1 MGSLFLARSI
11 ASGNDHNLILVGGL
25 IALAIVIAI
34 RVAWAG
40 RRGNNDLKS
49 IARKALSVAWVAT
62 ALAIVAAVGIRVSPE
77 LNTEEPVAANTLRT
91 QIDTPH
97 WTVEGQPWTT
107 TSVIKHDDADLPVV
121 LTPIAS
127 GPWSSAGEARQDAL
141 ERAAKRLKV
150 EVARRYGKSVNW
162 DLPTDAVEQS
172 AIVGQI
178 QTTQPH
184 NLSTLAPSSNMH
196 YCVVQ
201 LEISEKTRGL
211 ALNHWKRGVGVGR
224 LISVGTIA
232 GLLCLLVIITHLYLR
247 LDFAS
252 NGAHRGKLQLAAI
265 SAMTAAGLAAS
276 TVISS

>member
-1 MGSLFLARSI
+1 MSSLFLARSI
-11 ASGNDHNLILVGGL
+11 AFGDDHNLILGGGL
-25 IALAIVIAI
+25 IALATVIAI

-40 RRGNNDLKS
+40 RRGNTDMKT
-49 IARKALSVAWVAT
+49 IGRKALSVAWVAP
-62 ALAIVAAVGIRVSPE
+62 ALVIVAAVGVRVSPE
-77 LNTEEPVAANTLRT
+77 LSTGEPVAADTSLP
-91 QIDTPH
+91 QIDTPQ

-107 TSVIKHDDADLPVV
+107 TSLVKQDDADLPVV

-150 EVARRYGKSVNW
+150 EIARRYGKSVNW
-162 DLPTDAVEQS
+162 DLPIDVVEQS

-184 NLSTLAPSSNMH
+184 NLSTLAPSSDMH

-224 LISVGTIA
+224 LIDVGTIA
-232 GLLCLLVIITHLYLR
+232 GLLCLLVIIAHLYLR

-252 NGAHRGKLQLAAI
+252 DGAHRGKLQLAAI

-276 TVISS
+276 TVISA

>member
-1 MGSLFLARSI
+1 MSSLFLARAI
-11 ASGNDHNLILVGGL
+11 ASGDDHNLILGGGL
-25 IALAIVIAI
+25 IALATVIAI

-40 RRGNNDLKS
+40 RRGNTDMKT
-49 IARKALSVAWVAT
+49 IARKALSVAWVAP
-62 ALAIVAAVGIRVSPE
+62 ALVIVAAVGVRVSPE
-77 LNTEEPVAANTLRT
+77 LNTQEPVAANTLLN
-91 QIDTPH
+91 QIDTPQ

-107 TSVIKHDDADLPVV
+107 TSLVKQDETDLPVV

-150 EVARRYGKSVNW
+150 EIARRYGKSVNW

-184 NLSTLAPSSNMH
+184 NLSTLAPSSDMH

-224 LISVGTIA
+224 LIDVGTIA
-232 GLLCLLVIITHLYLR
+232 GLLCLMVIIAHLYLR

-252 NGAHRGKLQLAAI
+252 NGTHRGKLQLAAI

-276 TVISS
+276 TVISA